1 MSKGR
6 GGESRPVSFMTKK
19 TIGRPTKAPPADC
32 ADKLREWSAIG
43 YSKKHIAYRMG
54 TTLETLNKWMIE
66 QPQLAEAFE
75 AGREREHHAL
85 FNALFTQATTKA
97 NVTAAIFLLK
107 SRHGY
112 REGDQSDTANRVS
125 ITFQLPGAI
134 PMDKYVASLNNV
146 VGSKGKSG
154 PQVIDHE

>member
-1 MSKGR
+1 
-6 GGESRPVSFMTKK
+6 MTKK
-19 TIGRPTKAPPADC
+19 TMGRPIKAPPVDA
-32 ADKLREWSAIG
+32 AENLREWSAIG
-43 YSKKHIAYRMG
+43 YSKKHIAFRMN
-54 TTLETLNKWMIE
+54 TTLETLNKWMAE
-66 QPQLAEAFE
+66 RPELTEAFE

-134 PMDKYVASLNNV
+134 PMDKYVESLRSV
-146 VGSKGKSG
+146 VGRKSG
-154 PQVIDHE
+154 SEESGWPSERKALEHE